1 MAIPRPTVVK
11 NEDGSLQRVMTD
23 QEADGG
29 RLDFQKILALDN
41 DGKEKEKYCFVWLDA
56 NGNEKNFLYPTWIP
70 NGRVIIELL
79 FKAAKQGWFTPG
91 EEIK

>member
-11 NEDGSLQRVMTD
+11 NEDGSWQRVVAD
-23 QEADGG
+23 KEADGG
-29 RLDFQKILALDN
+29 RLAFQKILALDN
-41 DGKEKEKYCFVWLDA
+41 GEEKEKYCFVWLDA
-56 NGNEKNFLYPTWIP
+56 NGNEKNYLYPTWIP

-79 FKAAKQGWFTPG
+79 FEAAKKGWFTPG

>member
-11 NEDGSLQRVMTD
+11 NEDGSLQRVV
-23 QEADGG
+23 ADKQADNG
-29 RLDFQKILALDN
+29 RLAFQKILALDN
-41 DGKEKEKYCFVWLDA
+41 GEEKEKYCFVWLDA
-56 NGNEKNFLYPTWIP
+56 SGNEKHFLYPTWIP

-79 FKAAKQGWFTPG
+79 FEAAKQGWFTPG

>member
-11 NEDGSLQRVMTD
+11 NEDGSLQRVVAD

-29 RLDFQKILALDN
+29 QLAFQKILALDN
-41 DGKEKEKYCFVWLDA
+41 EEEKEKYCFVWLDA
-56 NGNEKNFLYPTWIP
+56 NGNEKNYLYPTWIP
-70 NGRVIIELL
+70 NGRVIVELL
-79 FKAAKQGWFTPG
+79 FKAAKQGWFTPD

>member
-11 NEDGSLQRVMTD
+11 NADGSLQRVVAD
-23 QEADGG
+23 KEADDGQ
-29 RLDFQKILALDN
+29 LAFQKILALDN
-41 DGKEKEKYCFVWLDA
+41 GEEKEKYCFVWLDA
-56 NGNEKNFLYPTWIP
+56 SGNEKNYLYPTWIP

-79 FKAAKQGWFTPG
+79 FKAAKQGWFTPD